1 MMKDRNRRTQ
11 FPCVAINW
19 DRFIILDKC

>member
-1 MMKDRNRRTQ
+1 MMKDRNRTTQ

-19 DRFIILDKC
+19 DRFTILTW